1 MTKASS
7 ISTLVGIVLLVA
19 AGCNSFIS
27 FEEAVWKGDMKAIKR
42 HIKAGAN
49 LDRGLQFAARAGN
62 LVVCKFLVESGA
74 DINASDSHDLPF
86 TPLMAASAEGWL
98 DVCTWLVSQGA
109 LINITRPG
117 RLLPIQS
124 AVKSDRPTIL
134 QLLIDN
140 GADTKVLTDS
150 GHSLQMIAD
159 MYQSHEA
166 ANVLKQHYSKLD
178 PFSYGIANGQVTLN
192 GWNLV
197 QHEVQIPSTIEE
209 LPVKSIGEFAFSGS
223 RSLESITIPE
233 GVTSIGLRAFF
244 FCNKLTA
251 ITIPDSVTTIQDM
264 AFFGCS
270 NLISI
275 TIPQAFHSEDEASRL
290 GLDKLWPD
298 GFLLPASTVLSSSVR
313 AGTLGALNYEIADG
327 LVTITDCDGAA
338 EGEMVIPDEIDGL
351 PVTRIGERAFEG
363 CSSLTSIIIPE
374 GITSL
379 EWLAFQACSSLTSI
393 SVISGNSSYKSLD
406 GVVFSKDFNQLLL
419 CPEGK

>member
-1 MTKASS
+1 MPTW
-7 ISTLVGIVLLVA
+7 I
-19 AGCNSFIS
+19 
-27 FEEAVWKGDMKAIKR
+27 EAF
-42 HIKAGAN
+42 N
-49 LDRGLQFAARAGN
+49 LQLAPVILWFG
-62 LVVCKFLVESGA
+62 KFLVESGA

-86 TPLMAASAEGWL
+86 TPLMLLLPKAGLMFAR
-98 DVCTWLVSQGA
+98 LVSQGA

-124 AVKSDRPTIL
+124 AVKSDRPKIL

-270 NLISI
+270 NLTSI
-275 TIPQAFHSEDEASRL
+275 TIPKAFHSEDETQKQPR
-290 GLDKLWPD
+290 
-298 GFLLPASTVLSSSVR
+298 
-313 AGTLGALNYEIADG
+313 
-327 LVTITDCDGAA
+327 
-338 EGEMVIPDEIDGL
+338 
-351 PVTRIGERAFEG
+351 
-363 CSSLTSIIIPE
+363 
-374 GITSL
+374 
-379 EWLAFQACSSLTSI
+379 
-393 SVISGNSSYKSLD
+393 
-406 GVVFSKDFNQLLL
+406 
-419 CPEGK
+419 

>member
-1 MTKASS
+1 
-7 ISTLVGIVLLVA
+7 
-19 AGCNSFIS
+19 
-27 FEEAVWKGDMKAIKR
+27 MKAIKR

-124 AVKSDRPTIL
+124 AVKSDRPKIL

-270 NLISI
+270 NLTSI
-275 TIPQAFHSEDEASRL
+275 TIPKAFHSEDEASRL
-290 GLDKLWPD
+290 GLGELWPD
-298 GFLLPASTVLSSSVR
+298 GFALPDSSS
-313 AGTLGALNYEIADG
+313 
-327 LVTITDCDGAA
+327 
-338 EGEMVIPDEIDGL
+338 
-351 PVTRIGERAFEG
+351 
-363 CSSLTSIIIPE
+363 
-374 GITSL
+374 
-379 EWLAFQACSSLTSI
+379 
-393 SVISGNSSYKSLD
+393 K
-406 GVVFSKDFNQLLL
+406 
-419 CPEGK
+419 